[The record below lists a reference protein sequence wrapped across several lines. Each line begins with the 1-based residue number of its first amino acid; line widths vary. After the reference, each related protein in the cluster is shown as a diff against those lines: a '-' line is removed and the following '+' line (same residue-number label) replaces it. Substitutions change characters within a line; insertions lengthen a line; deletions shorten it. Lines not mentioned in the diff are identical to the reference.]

1 MMANKTVSICAL
13 MFWLAVFI
21 TGCSDESNINESER
35 LERALNYWHGGD
47 ARAAVIDLKSI
58 LQQNPAN
65 KDARF
70 LMGKIHVRLGFGADA
85 EKELRQALE
94 KGALRAEVL
103 PYLGRALLR
112 QNKSEQLM
120 IDLPLGSSRMNA
132 TLLALRGEAYLMQGE
147 KKRAR
152 DSIEQALLQ
161 SRDNSDVLL
170 SAAKLALTET
180 KIIAALGYLEEM
192 LKLDAKNSRA
202 WFLRGEID
210 FMAGRLALAEKA
222 FLRAIELESYNVNTS
237 LFFLANA
244 SLARTNLTQGRHQNA
259 LSRIDDVLLKIAPEH
274 PLPNYLRALVLY
286 QLGDYDV
293 AENYLIKVVKIVPND
308 RGSILLLGAVSYHQ
322 GKFEQA
328 NAYLITFIA
337 AMPDYIP
344 ARKLLAATRIRLQ
357 QLDSAMEVLEAV
369 VADAPDDV
377 ELLEMIGGVALQLG
391 DSRGARDYLSQAL
404 KKSPDNTDIRA
415 KLASVHLIEGNA
427 DLAINEL
434 AVQDGD
440 GSSSEHRND
449 LVRAV
454 AYMQKKEFDLAREL
468 LSSVVHVQ
476 PDNVSAHQL
485 LARLSAIEGDE
496 IQSYLHFARV
506 LELQPDNVN
515 LILLMARFEVK
526 KNALV
531 DARTLLDRGRAL
543 EPKRVETVVMLAYL
557 EAQLERWNEAFVL
570 ARSLYG
576 RIGEGEAEEAG
587 FELEGNLFMLRKD
600 FENAFLSYDSAVN
613 THESELLVLKRYSAQ
628 KQFDV
633 GGAISSLAEWVKR
646 HEDHSKVRLILAS
659 DLMGEARNAE
669 AKQHFQFLL
678 DVEPE
683 NPVALNN
690 LAWLYLE
697 EGDAQALSLARRAYL
712 IQPKSPDILDT
723 YGWIMVKLGNKK
735 DGMAMLERAFELA
748 PNDVTIRQHL
758 LMARK

>member
-1 MMANKTVSICAL
+1 MASKTLSICAL
-13 MFWLAVFI
+13 VLWLAVFI
-21 TGCSDESNINESER
+21 TGCSGESNINEPER
-35 LERALNYWHGGD
+35 LERALNYWQAGD

-65 KDARF
+65 KDARL

-85 EKELRQALE
+85 EKELRQALD
-94 KGALRAEVL
+94 KGALREEVL

-112 QNKSEQLM
+112 QNKSEQFM
-120 IDLPLGSSRMNA
+120 IDLPLESSQMNPM
-132 TLLALRGEAYLMQGE
+132 LLALRGEAYLMKGE
-147 KKRAR
+147 KEKAR
-152 DSIEQALLQ
+152 DSIEQALVQ

-170 SAAKLALTET
+170 SAAKLALTEMEVM
-180 KIIAALGYLEEM
+180 AALGYLEET
-192 LKLDAKNSRA
+192 LKLDDTNSQA
-202 WFLRGEID
+202 WFLKGGID
-210 FMAGRLALAEKA
+210 FMAGRLTLAENA

-244 SLARTNLTQGRHQNA
+244 SLARTNLTQGRHQDA

-293 AENYLIKVVKIVPND
+293 AEDYLIKVVKIVPND
-308 RGSILLLGAVSYHQ
+308 RGSILLLGAISYHR

-328 NAYLITFIA
+328 NAYLVTFIA

-344 ARKLLAATRIRLQ
+344 ARKLLAATRIQLQ
-357 QLDSAMEVLEAV
+357 QLDGAMEVLEAV

-377 ELLEMIGGVALQLG
+377 ELLEMIGDVALQLG
-391 DSRGARDYLSQAL
+391 DSKGARDYLSHAL
-404 KKSPDNTDIRA
+404 KKSPDNADIRA

-434 AVQDGD
+434 VVQDGD
-440 GSSSEHRND
+440 GSSSTHKND

-454 AYMQKKEFDLAREL
+454 AYMQKKEFGLAREL
-468 LSSVVHVQ
+468 LNSVVNVQ
-476 PDNVSAHQL
+476 SDNVSAHQL

-496 IQSYLHFARV
+496 AQTYLHFARA

-515 LILLMARFEVK
+515 LILLMARLEVK
-526 KNALV
+526 KNALI
-531 DARTLLDRGRAL
+531 DARALLDRGLAL
-543 EPKRVETVVMLAYL
+543 EPKRVEAVVMLAYL
-557 EAQLERWNEAFVL
+557 EAQLERWDEAFVL
-570 ARSLYG
+570 ARSLYS
-576 RIGEGEAEEAG
+576 RIGEGQAEVAG
-587 FELEGNLFMLRKD
+587 FELKGNLFMLRKD
-600 FENAFLSYDSAVN
+600 FENAFLSYDSAVDIS
-613 THESELLVLKRYSAQ
+613 ESELLALKRYSAQ

-633 GGAISSLAEWVKR
+633 SGAIRSLAEWVKR
-646 HEDHSKVRLILAS
+646 HKDHSKARLMLATGF
-659 DLMGEARNAE
+659 MGEARNAE
-669 AKQHFQFLL
+669 AKKHFQFLL
-678 DVEPE
+678 DAEPE

-697 EGDAQALSLARRAYL
+697 EGNFQALSLARRAYL
-712 IQPKSPDILDT
+712 IQPESPDILDT

-735 DGMAMLERAFELA
+735 EGVAMLERAFELA

-758 LMARK
+758 LVARE